1 MVLGLLSHLNAHQF
15 PLETIEFNKRC
26 SAAVSFMMSVA
37 MAVAETY
44 FKKVKPMT
52 IPKHLGPESELSSKE
67 ILHFVGCLE
76 PFNGLRFNLH
86 HAFKQARPSSL
97 DQSVVVW

>member
-1 MVLGLLSHLNAHQF
+1 MLGAGDPASIPYRGANADRLADGTLKLHH
-15 PLETIEFNKRC
+15 
-26 SAAVSFMMSVA
+26 
-37 MAVAETY
+37 ETY